1 MLLLRDNQEETFDRS
16 AGRKGPSSGPRR
28 GMGAFLT
35 PASPSPPARWSGNLM
50 PDLEAFFKKFPPFS
64 FTGFEGYFP
73 NYPTGTP
80 GFLLCSSALAFS
92 VSVSTKSLAA
102 LSEQEQQ
109 GTLANW
115 RGHRFPVG
123 GAVPK
128 PLAEMATQAG
138 ERTSQSPGHLVW
150 RLADRLVMSNV

>member
-1 MLLLRDNQEETFDRS
+1 MLLLRDNQEKTFDRS

-28 GMGAFLT
+28 GVGACLT
-35 PASPSPPARWSGNLM
+35 PASPSPPACWSGNLM
-50 PDLEAFFKKFPPFS
+50 PDPEAFFKKFPPFS

-109 GTLANW
+109 GSSRGPW
-115 RGHRFPVG
+115 RIG
-123 GAVPK
+123 GATGFLWDGPSPSLWLSWPPK
-128 PLAEMATQAG
+128 LEK
-138 ERTSQSPGHLVW
+138 EHLSHQGTW
-150 RLADRLVMSNV
+150 SGGLLTG